1 MRFILLLL
9 LGFAGAS
16 CQSHPQ
22 ANFHY
27 LNTSV
32 ANGADVP
39 VPAPESSGFMVDLRL
54 AQGAWHF
61 HPEAEEWLTVLEGNG
76 TLYLGPDHQGGV
88 DPKPMRT
95 YPLARGDV
103 FLIPRNTLHCVEGP
117 AQLLLI
123 YSGPNC
129 TVNDGFPETVTW

>member
-1 MRFILLLL
+1 MRFFLLLL
-9 LGFAGAS
+9 LGIAGTS
-16 CQSHPQ
+16 CQSHPP

-32 ANGADVP
+32 SNDAAVP
-39 VPAPESSGFMVDLRL
+39 VPAPESSGFVANLSGEVD
-54 AQGAWHF
+54 WHF

-76 TLYLGPDHQGGV
+76 NLYLGPDYLGGV
-88 DPKPMRT
+88 EPKPMRT

-103 FLIPRNTLHCVEGP
+103 FLIPRNTLHCVQGQ

-129 TVNDGFPETVTW
+129 TVNDGFPETVTR